1 MQERLISAAA
11 TTSMIL
17 RKGIS
22 ETKDKMA
29 VGKTK
34 VEEVITIQF
43 IDIKP
48 SCFFSYPI
56 LLLVCYYIVCVHHS
70 SAFYVPA

>member
-11 TTSMIL
+11 TTSMFL

-34 VEEVITIQF
+34 VEEVIAKEVINVGSTF
-43 IDIKP
+43 IYSLVNIVD
-48 SCFFSYPI
+48 YLVVLV
-56 LLLVCYYIVCVHHS
+56 LLHLTGL
-70 SAFYVPA
+70 